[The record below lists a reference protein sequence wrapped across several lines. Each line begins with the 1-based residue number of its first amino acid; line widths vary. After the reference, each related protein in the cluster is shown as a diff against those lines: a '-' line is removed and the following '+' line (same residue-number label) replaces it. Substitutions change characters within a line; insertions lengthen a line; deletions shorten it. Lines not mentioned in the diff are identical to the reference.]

1 MERDYG
7 RGDVRCVR
15 PASALARV
23 YRERGE
29 PQRAEEV
36 MKRATTG
43 ASPKGGAP
51 AASPGRDQLF
61 GLFGG
66 GGNTAAASA
75 PTTGSKVLD
84 SAAVGVQDA
93 FVSSGKALQGAADN
107 LAGALGL
114 GWLSSQPAKPVAPA
128 VKA

>member
-29 PQRAEEV
+29 PARAEEV

-66 GGNTAAASA
+66 AASA
-75 PTTGSKVLD
+75 PTSGSNVLD

-93 FVSSGKALQGAADN
+93 FASSGKALQGAADN